1 MRRLG
6 SFNRKANLLRHAE
19 DHARQSEPAAATNP
33 IANAGYMFGVNRS
46 DIPYETPLATTT
58 GSGRP
63 PRQRMAMDI
72 MNITDSPGALQYLP
86 PPAIG
91 GAELRV
97 PGIPQP

>member
-1 MRRLG
+1 
-6 SFNRKANLLRHAE
+6 
-19 DHARQSEPAAATNP
+19 
-33 IANAGYMFGVNRS
+33 MFGVNRR
-46 DIPYETPLATTT
+46 DIPYEAPLATTT

-72 MNITDSPGALQYLP
+72 MNITDSPGVLKYLP
-86 PPAIG
+86 TPSMG